1 MYPRRRRSRFPAV
14 ASLTRRHRTERP
26 AVLTVVHRRDC
37 HLCEQMLAELRTLGR
52 VMPLPPIE
60 VVDVD
65 TDPVLERRYGLDV
78 PVLLLDG
85 TVVCRHRLD
94 AGELKRLL
102 RQG

>member
-1 MYPRRRRSRFPAV
+1 M
-14 ASLTRRHRTERP
+14 

-37 HLCEQMLAELRTLGR
+37 HLCEQMLAQLRALGQS
-52 VMPLPPIE
+52 MPLPPIE

-65 TDPVLERRYGLDV
+65 ADPILKRRHGLDV

-85 TVVCRHRLD
+85 AVVCRHRLD

-102 RQG
+102 RQA

>member
-1 MYPRRRRSRFPAV
+1 
-14 ASLTRRHRTERP
+14 
-26 AVLTVVHRRDC
+26 
-37 HLCEQMLAELRTLGR
+37 MLAQLRALGR
-52 VMPLPPIE
+52 AMPLPPIE

-65 TDPVLERRYGLDV
+65 ADPVLERRYGLDV

-85 TVVCRHRLD
+85 TLVCRHRLD

>member
-1 MYPRRRRSRFPAV
+1 MDRPRP
-14 ASLTRRHRTERP
+14 ERP
-26 AVLTVVHRRDC
+26 AVLTLVHRRDC
-37 HLCEQMLAELRTLGR
+37 HLCEQMLADLQALGR
-52 VMPLPPIE
+52 AMPLPPIE
-60 VVDVD
+60 TVDVD
-65 TDPVLERRYGLDV
+65 TDPVLKRRHGLDV